1 MISLL
6 KKAFPEKKF
15 RFDDIYQGGN
25 NYYIQI
31 KTEGSDDEC
40 AALSIRDT
48 EIYVSSLHKCGFS
61 GSEILKKIE
70 KFARLL
76 QHVNKITITDI
87 STIKICGMSIS
98 LAMLKIITK
107 GESWYNSLGYR
118 SVDYDDEKIH
128 NSIFINRSYNDF
140 IDELDLMEK
149 THESFQDVSLKET
162 GQELF
167 PDIDMNMSLQSY
179 FNNILQIMNCDN
191 FIMVTWLRDILY
203 KISEYSFVK
212 YNNDLVKTLDKS
224 SLLSSSKR
232 RSKRVVTKKGGRKR
246 TGRRRKN

>member
-15 RFDDIYQGGN
+15 SFEDIYQGGN
-25 NYYIQI
+25 DYYIQI
-31 KTEGSDDEC
+31 KTEDSDDEC

-76 QHVNKITITDI
+76 KHVNKITITDI
-87 STIKICGMSIS
+87 STIKICGMPIS
-98 LAMLKIITK
+98 LAILKIITK

-118 SVDYDDEKIH
+118 SIDYNDEILH
-128 NSIFINRSYNDF
+128 NSVLINRSYNDF
-140 IDELDLMEK
+140 IDEFDLMEK
-149 THESFQDVSLKET
+149 NNESFQGVSLKET

-167 PDIDMNMSLQSY
+167 PDLDINMSVQSY

-212 YNNDLVKTLDKS
+212 YNIDLVKTLDKS
-224 SLLSSSKR
+224 PPTFSSKR